1 VNVSVYKQQNIMNK
15 LQLIVFL
22 SFLSLA
28 CLVTENVFSQNP
40 NSAKKSF
47 VNKEQIGQ
55 IQGQDVFRYT
65 LQNKTGMQVQLI
77 TYGAAITNIVTPDKY
92 GKMSSVVLGFDSFS
106 QYAGNENSLMGST
119 VGRVANRISNKK
131 FILDGQEYTLSSDI
145 HGGVNGFDKHI
156 WKGKEISKKNEV
168 AVEMSYLSKDAEE
181 GFPGNLLVTVTF
193 TLKNNN
199 DLVIDYKATTD
210 KATPLVLTNHTYFNL
225 SGGKENKALGTE
237 LTVLADQFLEYG
249 DGSMPTG
256 NILNV
261 KDTPFD
267 FTSSKTIGKDIEKVQ
282 QYTNGYDV
290 TFVLR
295 NQTGKLSLAAKA
307 FEPLSGRELE
317 VYTTEP
323 GVVFYSGNWL
333 SEKVKG
339 RNGVPYT
346 KNGAFCLETQHYPN
360 SINTTTFPNTVLR
373 PKEIFTS
380 QTIYRFLVRK

>member
-1 VNVSVYKQQNIMNK
+1 MNK
-15 LQLIVFL
+15 LRLTVCL

-28 CLVTENVFSQNP
+28 LLTVENAFSQNQS
-40 NSAKKSF
+40 SAKKSSIS
-47 VNKEQIGQ
+47 KEQIGQ
-55 IQGQDVFRYT
+55 VQGEDVFRYT
-65 LQNKTGMQVQLI
+65 LQNKTGMQVELI
-77 TYGAAITNIVTPDKY
+77 TYGAAVTNIVTPDKD
-92 GKMSSVVLGFDSFS
+92 GKMSRVVLGFDSLS
-106 QYAGNENSLMGST
+106 QYAGSDNSLMGST

-131 FILDGQEYTLSSDI
+131 FTLDGIDYTLSSDI
-145 HGGVNGFDKHI
+145 HGGRNGFDRRI
-156 WKGKEISKKNEV
+156 WKAKEVSKKNEP
-168 AVEMSYLSKDAEE
+168 AVEMTYLSKDGEE
-181 GFPGNLLVTVTF
+181 GFPGNLLVKVTF

-225 SGGKENKALGTE
+225 SGGKDNKALNTE
-237 LTVLADQFLEYG
+237 LTVFADQFLEYG

-256 NILNV
+256 NISNV
-261 KDTPFD
+261 KGTPFD
-267 FTSSKTIGKDIEKVQ
+267 FTSSKTIGKEIEKVQ

-295 NQTGKLSLAAKA
+295 NQTGKLALAAKA

-339 RNGVPYT
+339 RNGVPYI

-360 SINTTTFPNTVLR
+360 SINTPAFPNTVLR
-373 PKEIFTS
+373 PKETFTS

>member
-1 VNVSVYKQQNIMNK
+1 MNK
-15 LQLIVFL
+15 LRLTVCL
-22 SFLSLA
+22 SFLSLSLLTA
-28 CLVTENVFSQNP
+28 ENVFSQNQKA
-40 NSAKKSF
+40 AKKSSII
-47 VNKEQIGQ
+47 KEQMGQ
-55 IQGQDVFRYT
+55 VQGEDVFRYT
-65 LQNKTGMQVQLI
+65 LQNKTGMQVELI
-77 TYGAAITNIVTPDKY
+77 TYGAAITNIVTPDKD
-92 GKMSSVVLGFDSFS
+92 GKMSSVVLGFDSLS
-106 QYAGNENSLMGST
+106 QYSGNDNSLMGST

-131 FILDGQEYTLSSDI
+131 FTLDGQDYTLSSDI
-145 HGGVNGFDKHI
+145 HGGVNGFDKRI
-156 WKGKEISKKNEV
+156 WKAKEISKKNEP
-168 AVEMSYLSKDAEE
+168 AVEMTYLSKDGEE

-225 SGGKENKALGTE
+225 SGGKDNKALNTE
-237 LTVLADQFLEYG
+237 LTVFADQFLQYG

-256 NILNV
+256 NISNV
-261 KDTPFD
+261 KETPFD

-295 NQTGKLSLAAKA
+295 NQTGKLAMAAKA

-339 RNGVPYT
+339 RNGIPYT

-360 SINTTTFPNTVLR
+360 SINTPAFPNTVLR
-373 PKEIFTS
+373 PKETFNS

>member
-1 VNVSVYKQQNIMNK
+1 MNK
-15 LQLIVFL
+15 LQLSVLL
-22 SFLSLA
+22 SFLCLA
-28 CLVTENVFSQNP
+28 LLATEHAFSQNP
-40 NSAKKSF
+40 NLVKKSF
-47 VNKEQIGQ
+47 ITKNKIGQ
-55 IQGQDVFRYT
+55 VQEQDVFEYT
-65 LQNKTGMQVQLI
+65 LQNKTGMQVQLL

-92 GKMSSVVLGFDSFS
+92 GKMSSVVLGFDSLS
-106 QYAGNENSLMGST
+106 QYAGKDNSLMGST
-119 VGRVANRISNKK
+119 VGRVANRIANKK
-131 FILDGQEYTLSSDI
+131 FTLDGQEYTLSSNI
-145 HGGVNGFDKHI
+145 HGGINGFDKQI
-156 WKGKEISKKNEV
+156 WKAREITKNNEP
-168 AVEMSYLSKDAEE
+168 AVEMTYLSKDGEE

-225 SGGKENKALGTE
+225 SGGKDNKALNTE
-237 LTVLADQFLEYG
+237 LTVFADQFLEYG

-256 NILNV
+256 KILNV
-261 KDTPFD
+261 KETPFD
-267 FTSSKTIGKDIEKVQ
+267 FTSPKTIGKDIEKVQ

-290 TFVLR
+290 TLVLR
-295 NQTGKLSLAAKA
+295 NQTGKLALAAKA

-339 RNGVPYT
+339 RNEVPYT

-360 SINTTTFPNTVLR
+360 AINTPAFPNTVLR
-373 PKEIFTS
+373 PKKTFAS
-380 QTIYRFLVRK
+380 QTIYRFLVRNP

>member
-1 VNVSVYKQQNIMNK
+1 MNK
-15 LQLIVFL
+15 LQLIVCL
-22 SFLSLA
+22 SFLSLT
-28 CLVTENVFSQNP
+28 CLVTENVFSQN
-40 NSAKKSF
+40 SDAAKKSSIS
-47 VNKEQIGQ
+47 KEQIGQ
-55 IQGQDVFRYT
+55 VEGQDVFQYT

-77 TYGAAITNIVTPDKY
+77 TYGAAITNIVTPDKN
-92 GKMSSVVLGFDSFS
+92 GKMSSVVLGFDSLS
-106 QYAGNENSLMGST
+106 QYAGNDNSLMGST

-131 FILDGQEYTLSSDI
+131 FRLDGQEYTLSSDI
-145 HGGVNGFDKHI
+145 HGGVNGFDKRV
-156 WKGKEISKKNEV
+156 WKGKEISKKKEP
-168 AVEMSYLSKDAEE
+168 AVEMTYLSKDGEE

-225 SGGKENKALGTE
+225 SGRQDSKALNTE

-256 NILNV
+256 KILEV
-261 KDTPFD
+261 KNTPFD
-267 FTSSKTIGKDIEKVQ
+267 FTSAKTIGKEIEKVQ
-282 QYTNGYDV
+282 QYTHGYDV
-290 TFVLR
+290 TFALR
-295 NQTGKLSLAAKA
+295 NQTGKLALAAKA
-307 FEPLSGRELE
+307 YEPVSGRELE

-339 RNGVPYT
+339 RNGIPYT

-360 SINTTTFPNTVLR
+360 SINTPAFPNTVVR
-373 PKEIFTS
+373 PNETFTS
-380 QTIYRFLVRK
+380 QTIYKFLVRK

>member
-1 VNVSVYKQQNIMNK
+1 MNK
-15 LQLIVFL
+15 FQLIFCL
-22 SFLSLA
+22 SFLSLTS
-28 CLVTENVFSQNP
+28 LVTENVFSQNK

-47 VNKEQIGQ
+47 ISKEQIGQ
-55 IQGQDVFRYT
+55 VQGKDVFRYT

-92 GKMSSVVLGFDSFS
+92 GKMSSVVLGFDSLS

-131 FILDGQEYTLSSDI
+131 FRLDGQEYTLSSDI

-156 WKGKEISKKNEV
+156 WEGKEISKKNEL
-168 AVEMSYLSKDAEE
+168 AVEMTYLSKDGEE

-193 TLKNNN
+193 SLKNNN
-199 DLVIDYKATTD
+199 DLIIDYKATTD

-225 SGGKENKALGTE
+225 SGGEINKVLNTE

-249 DGSMPTG
+249 EGSMPTG

-267 FTSSKTIGKDIEKVQ
+267 FSSSKNIGKDIEKVQ

-295 NQTGKLSLAAKA
+295 NQTGKLALAAKA
-307 FEPLSGRELE
+307 FEPLSGRELQ

-339 RNGVPYT
+339 RNGIPYT

-360 SINTTTFPNTVLR
+360 SINTPAFPNTVLR
-373 PKEIFTS
+373 PKETFIS
-380 QTIYRFLVRK
+380 KTIYRFLVRK